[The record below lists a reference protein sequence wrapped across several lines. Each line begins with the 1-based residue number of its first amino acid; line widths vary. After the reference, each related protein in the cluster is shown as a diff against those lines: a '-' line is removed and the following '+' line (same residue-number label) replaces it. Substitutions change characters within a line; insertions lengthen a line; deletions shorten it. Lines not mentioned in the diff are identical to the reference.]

1 MTGIIFLTC
10 TSLHFLFSFLGCF
23 SCPGHK
29 FFAILRST
37 LLQHGYS
44 SLGFLHHT
52 QNALQ
57 HLHSQKHHKK
67 SIRLST
73 NHGSFSLQLNEKKI
87 TVSTC
92 RQSSTSLGIL
102 GSPKGSWELGS
113 PSRCPKYSN

>member
-1 MTGIIFLTC
+1 MTGNIFLTC
-10 TSLHFLFSFLGCF
+10 TSLHFLFSFFGCF

-73 NHGSFSLQLNEKKI
+73 NHGSFSLQLNEKKYKYRFH
-87 TVSTC
+87 VSPVINVA
-92 RQSSTSLGIL
+92 RNFGIAKRIMGTRFPFTL
-102 GSPKGSWELGS
+102 S
-113 PSRCPKYSN
+113 